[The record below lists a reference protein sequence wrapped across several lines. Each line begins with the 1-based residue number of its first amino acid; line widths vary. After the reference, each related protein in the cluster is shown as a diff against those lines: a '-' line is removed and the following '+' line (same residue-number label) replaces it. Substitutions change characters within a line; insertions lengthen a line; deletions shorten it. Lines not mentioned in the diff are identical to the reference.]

1 MDGRYG
7 LTGSHQKLK
16 LADHK
21 INIMTDHKS
30 LKSSRREFLS
40 IFGATVGVSS
50 LLPHQTFSNPAVH
63 SKGITIQQVID
74 LILTTIPG
82 APFKETVDTIKSGDG
97 HREVTGIVTTM
108 FATIDVIEKAAS
120 LKANFIIA
128 HEPTFYNH
136 RDETEWLNNDQVFQY
151 KNDLLKKHGIV
162 VWRFHDYWHSHRP
175 DGVLMGV
182 LTKLGWQDRFNS
194 ENPRLIVVP
203 PTSLEALITH
213 AKKSLNIRQ
222 VRFIGDPTQICKR
235 IALSPGAAGGRSQI
249 QLLQKEKPDVLL
261 VGEVSEWETAEY
273 IRDAQAMKLR
283 MSLVVLGHAESEEPG
298 MEWLVPWLQ
307 PKVQAVKVTHVPSH
321 YPFKEA

>member
-1 MDGRYG
+1 M
-7 LTGSHQKLK
+7 TGY
-16 LADHK
+16 
-21 INIMTDHKS
+21 KS
-30 LKSSRREFLS
+30 TKKSRREFLS
-40 IFGATVGVSS
+40 IVGATVAVGS
-50 LLPHQTFSNPAVH
+50 LLPHRTFASHAV
-63 SKGITIQQVID
+63 SGKSMTIQQVID
-74 LILTTIPG
+74 LILKTIPG
-82 APFKETVDTIKSGDG
+82 APFQETVDTIKSGDG
-97 HREVTGIVTTM
+97 QREVTGIVTTM

-136 RDETEWLNNDQVFQY
+136 RDETAWLDNDQVFKY

-194 ENPRLIVVP
+194 ENPRMITIP
-203 PTSLEALITH
+203 PTSLEELINH
-213 AKKSLNIRQ
+213 AKKSLDIRQ
-222 VRFIGDPTQICKR
+222 VRFIGDPKQICKR
-235 IALSPGAAGGRSQI
+235 VALSPGAAGGRSQI

-273 IRDAQAMKLR
+273 IRDAQAMKLP
-283 MSLVVLGHAESEEPG
+283 MSLIVLGHADSEEPG

-321 YPFKEA
+321 YPFKEG

>member
-1 MDGRYG
+1 M
-7 LTGSHQKLK
+7 TGY
-16 LADHK
+16 
-21 INIMTDHKS
+21 KS
-30 LKSSRREFLS
+30 TKKTRREFLS
-40 IFGATVGVSS
+40 IAGATVAVGS
-50 LLPHQTFSNPAVH
+50 LLPHRTFASHAV
-63 SKGITIQQVID
+63 SGKSMTIQQVID
-74 LILTTIPG
+74 LILKTIPG
-82 APFKETVDTIKSGDG
+82 APFQETVDTIKSGDG
-97 HREVTGIVTTM
+97 QREVTGIVATM

-136 RDETEWLNNDQVFQY
+136 RDETAWLDNDQVFKY

-194 ENPRLIVVP
+194 ENPRMITIP
-203 PTSLEALITH
+203 PTSLEELINH
-213 AKKSLNIRQ
+213 AKKSLDIRQ
-222 VRFIGDPTQICKR
+222 VRFIGDPKQICKR
-235 IALSPGAAGGRSQI
+235 VALSPGAAGGRSQI

-273 IRDAQAMKLR
+273 IRDAQAMKLP
-283 MSLVVLGHAESEEPG
+283 MSLIVLGHADSEEPG

-321 YPFKEA
+321 YPFKEG